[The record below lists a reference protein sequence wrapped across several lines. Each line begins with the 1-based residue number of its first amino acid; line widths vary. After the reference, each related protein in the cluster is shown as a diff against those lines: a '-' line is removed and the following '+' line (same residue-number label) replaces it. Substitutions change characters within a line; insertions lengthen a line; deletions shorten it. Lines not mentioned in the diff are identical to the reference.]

1 MTWVRIRESGWAK
14 TKTRANKVVR
24 AGAFGSA
31 LACLTLVPRGD
42 SLAQGTTLQR
52 VAEAVPPGPAVS
64 LKPFPVPPPP
74 LDSSLCFD
82 PALTIA
88 DSTEVW
94 VKIHVHVYRDDSCR
108 GAYLPWLPEPLTQA
122 ELYPAIGKFIAQA
135 NGIMSKLSVPWGDE
149 AIFGIPVAERP
160 AYLPLRYYLD
170 GVSVHCDSEAQRWG
184 SSPYRLKER
193 YRVPDMLNLHFAEWV
208 GKSNAEAE
216 GIGGALET
224 FTTEGFSP
232 TITIHESLHLFGL
245 RHAFEDD
252 GIADTPV
259 KRFQFDFNQDGDLDD
274 YFATTDPKC
283 PAVGSERQ
291 WRSCWVIV
299 EDREGGPHYIDY
311 DGDCVNDYTYTS
323 VKHPCSSWIY
333 QSNNILDYSG
343 YNNIYNA
350 PALTVGQVAKAM
362 NNVAEFRCAQLERIG
377 RACPPANPQLYVMN
391 SDDEELKFFAGL
403 SQNDAR
409 YRLSLQKLNGRK
421 VYDTDWQRDT
431 VPDVVTVTYQPRG
444 RKLGRG
450 GKRLRIGETY
460 TATMTVANV
469 CDEERST
476 SIVISAGST
485 RLKEK

>member
-1 MTWVRIRESGWAK
+1 MTRFMLRGNILVW
-14 TKTRANKVVR
+14 
-24 AGAFGSA
+24 A
-31 LACLTLVPRGD
+31 LAAVVVGATSRTSAQTTVAHVLPYD
-42 SLAQGTTLQR
+42 STG
-52 VAEAVPPGPAVS
+52 
-64 LKPFPVPPPP
+64 
-74 LDSSLCFD
+74 CFD
-82 PALTIA
+82 PAAVIA

-94 VKIHVHVYRDDSCR
+94 IRLHVHVYRDDSCG
-108 GAYLPWLPEPLTQA
+108 GAFLPWLPGPLSQA

-135 NGIMSKLSVPWGDE
+135 NGVMTALSVPWGDE
-149 AIFGIPVAERP
+149 AVFGIPMATQA

-170 GVSVHCDSEAQRWG
+170 GVSVHCDAKAQRWG

-193 YRVPDMLNLHFAEWV
+193 YRVPDMLNLHLAEWV

-216 GIGGALET
+216 GLGGALET

-232 TITIHESLHLFGL
+232 TISIHESLHLLGL

-323 VKHPCSSWIY
+323 VKHPCSSWAY

-362 NNVAEFRCAQLERIG
+362 NNVAEFRCQQLEHIG
-377 RACPPANPQLYVMN
+377 SACPPANAQLYAL
-391 SDDEELKFFAGL
+391 DEERGGAGPSANALRLFTGL
-403 SQNDAR
+403 SQNDFA
-409 YRLSLQKLNGRK
+409 YCLQLHTSGGRE
-421 VYDTDWQRDT
+421 VYDSRWQRDT
-431 VPDVVTVTYQPRG
+431 VPDVLSIAYDAAKRPGHFWQRG
-444 RKLGRG
+444 R
-450 GKRLRIGETY
+450 RLREGEAY
-460 TATMTVANV
+460 TATLTVANV
-469 CDEERST
+469 CGEERSRDVEVVV
-476 SIVISAGST
+476 S
-485 RLKEK
+485 KD